1 MYKYLF
7 YIILGI
13 LLYILLNN
21 HNTFNIGIPYRDN
34 SIYTLPLESTTKDK
48 YRYCL
53 LSMDDLNDVHYII
66 CIIHLDDS
74 YFQGDAEPSDLIKVY
89 TLGYSGDYTSPNSY
103 SVRYN
108 KPLVNVDTL
117 NQFNDLLFIPWDDLD
132 DIVRRNAIILGW
144 KKSMWDIVFYKTMS
158 VYISYYYEKYSEPDL
173 DYVYNAVEN
182 IYKKLLLLNSSLSDE
197 NLFNVKWDIENEET
211 IEQSRSE
218 IHKLMRLNLS
228 NPDTFPTNSYEK
240 YNPDKPNTFD
250 VNLNWDEL
258 SEEQI
263 QAATFFDLNSKNW
276 NNNKWYIN
284 LKSLYFLPNLSKYRK
299 VIDWSDLTDTQFDFL
314 KFLKQKMLDKNNT
327 RVESMNFCPFDERI
341 RGNSL
346 ITMED
351 FKDPSRV
358 GFYGEQCTT
367 DGCCLDGA
375 VSFLYDDRLIK
386 IMAYMDLTH
395 RLQCATRIP
404 EDSCNIM

>member
-7 YIILGI
+7 FIILGI
-13 LLYILLNN
+13 ILFILLNN
-21 HNTFNIGIPYRDN
+21 HNTFSIGIPYRDN

-53 LSMDDLNDVHYII
+53 LSMDDLNDLHYII

-89 TLGYSGDYTSPNSY
+89 TLGYSGDYSSPNSY

-117 NQFNDLLFIPWDDLD
+117 NQFNDLLFIPWDSLD

-158 VYISYYYEKYSEPDL
+158 VFISYYYEVSTSSEPND
-173 DYVYNAVEN
+173 DVIFRNCKN
-182 IYKKLLLLNSSLSDE
+182 IYKKLLLLNASLNDE
-197 NLFNVKWDIENEET
+197 NLFNLNSDDENEET
-211 IEQSRSE
+211 IEQSKSK
-218 IHKLMRLNLS
+218 ILKLMRLNLS
-228 NPDTFPTNSYEK
+228 NPDTFPTDSYKK
-240 YNPDKPNTFD
+240 YNPDKPNTF
-250 VNLNWDEL
+250 NLNWDQL

-263 QAATFFDLNSKNW
+263 QAARIFGLNSENW
-276 NNNKWYIN
+276 NNKWYIN

-314 KFLKQKMLDKNNT
+314 KFLKHNMSQYNHS
-327 RVESMNFCPFDERI
+327 VESMNFCPYN
-341 RGNSL
+341 RGDMIVTL
-346 ITMED
+346 ED
-351 FKDPSRV
+351 FRDTSSA
-358 GFYGEQCTT
+358 GFFSEKCT
-367 DGCCLDGA
+367 DYGCCLDGA
-375 VSFLYDDRLIK
+375 VSFLNDITLIK
-386 IMAYMDLTH
+386 LMDYMI
-395 RLQCATRIP
+395 ANN
-404 EDSCNIM
+404 SCSAFN

>member
-314 KFLKQKMLDKNNT
+314 KFLKHNMSQYNPS
-327 RVESMNFCPFDERI
+327 VESMNFCPYNPYI
-341 RGNSL
+341 RGDMIVTL
-346 ITMED
+346 ED
-351 FKDPSRV
+351 FKDTSSA
-358 GFYGEQCTT
+358 GFFSEKCTT

-375 VSFLYDDRLIK
+375 VSFLNDETLEMMMD
-386 IMAYMDLTH
+386 YMI
-395 RLQCATRIP
+395 ANN
-404 EDSCNIM
+404 SCSAFN